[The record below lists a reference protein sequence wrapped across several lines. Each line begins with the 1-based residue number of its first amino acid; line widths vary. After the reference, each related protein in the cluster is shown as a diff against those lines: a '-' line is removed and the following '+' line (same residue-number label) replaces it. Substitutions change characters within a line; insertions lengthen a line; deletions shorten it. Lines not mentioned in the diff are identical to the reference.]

1 MKLAEM
7 FADHDGRSFEE
18 RRAEVI
24 EIVKTAADFAGADYG
39 LRSIFQRLCSCE
51 TELEFDDTYDQL
63 AESLNETTLR
73 SLQTA

>member
-7 FADHDGRSFEE
+7 FADYDVQTFEE

-24 EIVKTAADFAGADYG
+24 EIVKSAADFAGADYG
-39 LRSIFQRLCSCE
+39 LRSIFQRMCASE
-51 TELEFDDTYDQL
+51 TEPEFDEAYDML
-63 AESLNETTLR
+63 AQSLNETTLR

>member
-7 FADHDGRSFEE
+7 FAGHDVQTFEE

-24 EIVKTAADFAGADYG
+24 EIVKSAADFAGADYG
-39 LRSIFQRLCSCE
+39 LRSIFERLCACE
-51 TELEFDDTYDQL
+51 TEPEFDEAYDML